1 MKRWTT
7 WLVATTVFL
16 AFSLGAAAQ
25 PMVMEAPTIGQYG
38 GELSVATISDPRT
51 FNPYLAR
58 ETSSTDI
65 IEPYIFESLITR
77 NGVTTAH
84 EPMLARDWEFSED
97 GLTLTVYL
105 REGVYWHDGVEF
117 TADDVVFSFD
127 LAYDPNIPNN
137 FRDGLLFPE
146 PLQYRAIDKYTVE
159 FKLPVRLAT
168 ILDRIA
174 IPIVPKHILEQPWR
188 EGRFNEMWGV
198 DTPPWEII
206 GTGPFQMLEYRPN
219 ERVVLVRYP
228 NYWRV
233 DAEGNRL
240 PYVSRLVFHIVG
252 NQDAARLLF
261 DNGVTN
267 LYAVRGQEV
276 DEMMD
281 NAARGNYTVYNG
293 GPTFSTLFLVFNQ
306 NELFVPSPKVDW
318 FQNVHF
324 RRAVA
329 HALDRQ
335 SIIDIV
341 FGGHAVEQ
349 WSPVSA
355 PNRQF
360 LKTDVRTYPYDL
372 EAARRELI
380 AGGFTWGRDGK
391 LYDAN
396 GNHVEFNLA
405 TNQGNL
411 QRETMATL
419 LVEDLTALGMT
430 VHYNPL
436 DFNLLVNQLTSGE
449 GWDAIIIGLTGS
461 IDPDAGSNVWQYDGG
476 LHMWNVGRDEPQTE
490 WEARIH
496 EIFMVGR
503 TILDPEERVRV
514 YYEWQD
520 LVAEYLPLIY
530 GPTPVAFAAARNNI
544 RNIEYTA
551 YGGLLHNVYVLWIE

>member
-1 MKRWTT
+1 MMLV
-7 WLVATTVFL
+7 LVAGF
-16 AFSLGAAAQ
+16 GAMAQ
-25 PMVMEAPTIGQYG
+25 PLVMEAATIGQYG
-38 GELSVATISDPRT
+38 GEISIAVLSDPRT

-65 IEPYIFESLITR
+65 IYDYIFESLISR

-84 EPMLARDWEFSED
+84 EPSLARAWEFSDD
-97 GLTLTVYL
+97 GYTLTVYL
-105 REGVYWHDGVEF
+105 REGVYWHDGVEL
-117 TADDVVFSFD
+117 TADDVIFSFD
-127 LAYDPNIPNN
+127 LVYDENIPNN
-137 FRDGLLFPE
+137 FRDGLLYPE
-146 PLQYRAIDKYTVE
+146 PLQYRKIDKYTVE
-159 FKLPVRLAT
+159 FTLPVRLAT
-168 ILDRIA
+168 ILDDISV
-174 IPIVPKHILEQPWR
+174 PIVPKHILEQPWK
-188 EGRFNEMWGV
+188 EGRFNELWGV
-198 DTPPWEII
+198 DAPPWEII
-206 GTGPFQMLEYRPN
+206 GTGPFRMVEYRPN
-219 ERVVLVRYP
+219 ERIVMTRNP

-233 DAEGNRL
+233 DAAGNAL
-240 PYVSRLVFHIVG
+240 PYINRLVFHIVG
-252 NQDAARLLF
+252 NQDAVRLMF
-261 DNGVTN
+261 DNGVTTF
-267 LYAVRGQEV
+267 YGVRGQEV

-281 NAARGNYTVYNG
+281 NAARGNYTVFNG
-293 GPTFSTLFLVFNQ
+293 GPTFSTLFVVFNQ
-306 NELFVPSPKVDW
+306 NELFVPSPKVEW

-335 SIIDIV
+335 SLIDIV
-341 FGGHAVEQ
+341 FGGYAVEQ

-372 EAARRELI
+372 EAARQELI

-396 GNHVEFNLA
+396 GNHVEFALA
-405 TNQGNL
+405 TNQGNF

-430 VHYNPL
+430 VHYNPM

-461 IDPDAGSNVWQYDGG
+461 VDPDSGANVWQYDGG
-476 LHMWNVGRDEPQTE
+476 LHMWNVGRDEPQTD

-496 EIFMVGR
+496 EIFQIGR
-503 TILDPEERVRV
+503 TILDPEERVQV

-530 GPTPVAFAAARNNI
+530 GPTPLTFGAARNNV
-544 RNIEYTA
+544 RNVEYTA
-551 YGGLLHNVYVLWIE
+551 YGGFLHNIHVLWVE